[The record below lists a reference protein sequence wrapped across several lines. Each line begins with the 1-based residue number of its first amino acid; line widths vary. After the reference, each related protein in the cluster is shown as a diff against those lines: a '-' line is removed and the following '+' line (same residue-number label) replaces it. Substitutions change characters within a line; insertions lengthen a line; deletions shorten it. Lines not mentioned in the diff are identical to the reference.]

1 MDIYQPGHLDCLFDC
16 GLTFSSLEALHLHIE
31 VDHREDNDV
40 SPFLARPATPPVASS
55 SRDIHVPTLPTRPP
69 PRVPVRDEESQG
81 SREPEAEP
89 FTLCPEPHCGEQILL
104 IELNEHLD
112 LHEAERLVDEGSISR
127 PNSTR
132 DQSLTSYSS
141 SSMPPEPG
149 QTYLSTDI
157 SPALL
162 RKMDRRQTDEVS
174 PRVGLGRKFLSIIG
188 MEKKEPSRSGP
199 GASKKNIPHLSKEI
213 LGPYAYEVQMPSDL
227 YQRLQDGPK
236 ITRTK
241 KISRHGGLVVHE
253 SVDGETP
260 GVLPI
265 LKRLVEHDHR
275 VGKAFLCHPSVT
287 QIGKFHWEGGFCGYR
302 NAQMQ
307 ISYMQHAKHPSSVF
321 FPGRTPGILD
331 LQDHIE
337 QAWDNGRHPYARQ
350 EVGRLKGTRKWIGT
364 LEVHAIYQNLDI
376 PCKVNQFS
384 DSNTT
389 FADEGLLDW
398 VQAYFE
404 SAAMPDNK
412 KVQCTLKPPVY
423 LQRPGHSLTIVGLEI
438 MKDGTRN
445 LLVFDPMYQAPKLMK
460 EMVDA
465 GPRRIVNSHHSTSPD
480 VYAFFDVSTGHY
492 EVYRTDAFHRLFP
505 WYLYGAKFEADQARF
520 ERHPVMRDAIDVSLW
535 RGFCVPQL
543 FSRWIPGEDGT
554 LEITKLSYD
563 DWMLPD
569 VAEIYELEY
578 WNPDTSVMDT
588 SVLDHSYWTLPIAAD
603 ISEPEYSEFDE
614 SWMDTSG
621 IVSPACPEFE
631 QLKEE
636 LLDCGYDLPPY
647 SELRSLREEFLR
659 CGSGGL
665 WESPPVHEFKEKSV
679 STQVSNKDGW
689 ACLNAKHIN
698 EFVPGLQYVP
708 SAGLAQGICC
718 ATAAV

>member
-1 MDIYQPGHLDCLFDC
+1 
-16 GLTFSSLEALHLHIE
+16 
-31 VDHREDNDV
+31 
-40 SPFLARPATPPVASS
+40 
-55 SRDIHVPTLPTRPP
+55 
-69 PRVPVRDEESQG
+69 
-81 SREPEAEP
+81 
-89 FTLCPEPHCGEQILL
+89 
-104 IELNEHLD
+104 
-112 LHEAERLVDEGSISR
+112 
-127 PNSTR
+127 
-132 DQSLTSYSS
+132 
-141 SSMPPEPG
+141 MPPEPG
-149 QTYLSTDI
+149 QTYFSTDI

-162 RKMDRRQTDEVS
+162 RKMDKRQTDEVS

-265 LKRLVEHDHR
+265 LKRLIEHDHR
-275 VGKAFLCHPSVT
+275 
-287 QIGKFHWEGGFCGYR
+287 
-302 NAQMQ
+302 
-307 ISYMQHAKHPSSVF
+307 HAKHPSSVF

-412 KVQCTLKPPVY
+412 KV
-423 LQRPGHSLTIVGLEI
+423 
-438 MKDGTRN
+438 
-445 LLVFDPMYQAPKLMK
+445 
-460 EMVDA
+460 
-465 GPRRIVNSHHSTSPD
+465 NSHHSSSPD

-708 SAGLAQGICC
+708 SAGLAQGLFC